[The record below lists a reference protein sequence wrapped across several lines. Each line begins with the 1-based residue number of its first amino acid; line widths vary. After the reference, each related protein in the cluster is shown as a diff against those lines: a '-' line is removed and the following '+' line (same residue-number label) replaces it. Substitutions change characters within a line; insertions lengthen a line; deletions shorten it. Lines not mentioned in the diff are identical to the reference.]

1 MTNKMWGGRFSKDTN
16 ELLEDLNASIKYD
29 YRLAKYDIEV
39 SIAHAMM
46 LAKSDVIKKEEC
58 DVIVNGLK
66 DIKKEI
72 NEGKFELKKQLEDIH
87 MNIESRLTEIIGPVA
102 GKLHTARSRNDQV
115 ATDTRLFL
123 IEKINYLVS
132 LIEENQKILSQQA
145 LDNFDAVM
153 PGYTHLQ
160 IAQPITLGHHLLS
173 YVELLNRD
181 KLRLM
186 DTLERLNESPLG
198 AAAMAGTSYPIDR
211 KYSAKLLGFDKPM
224 SNSIDAVSSR
234 DMLLETL
241 SNIAILSVN
250 LSRLAEEIILWVS
263 AEFNYITLPDSLTTG
278 SSIMPQKRNP
288 DGAEIIRSKAG
299 RVIGSLNT
307 LLVVMKGL
315 PLTYNKDLQEDK
327 EPLFDAIDTI
337 ELSLQVMCKMICDMK
352 PNRDRML
359 KSAKNGFS
367 IATDIADVLVQSL
380 GIPFREAHKIVG
392 SIVSTAEAN
401 NKSLEDLLVE
411 DYQKIDPR
419 ITIELVNKISFDN
432 IIHNKT
438 SLGGSAPKNVKKE
451 AEKWLKALKM
461 K

>member
-87 MNIESRLTEIIGPVA
+87 MNIESRLTDIIGPVA

-132 LIEENQKILSQQA
+132 LIEENQKILSKQA

-263 AEFNYITLPDSLTTG
+263 TEFNYITLPDSLTTG

-401 NKSLEDLLVE
+401 NKSLDELLVE

-461 K
+461 R

>member
-87 MNIESRLTEIIGPVA
+87 MNIESRLTDIIGPVA

-132 LIEENQKILSQQA
+132 LIEENQKILSKQA

-263 AEFNYITLPDSLTTG
+263 TEFNYITLPDSLTTG

-352 PNRDRML
+352 PNRERML

-392 SIVSTAEAN
+392 SIVSAAEAN
-401 NKSLEDLLVE
+401 NKSLDELFVE

>member
-1 MTNKMWGGRFSKDTN
+1 MANKMWGGRFSKATN

-46 LAKSDVIKKEEC
+46 LAKSGVIRKEEC
-58 DVIVNGLK
+58 DLIVNGLK
-66 DIKKEI
+66 NVQTEI
-72 NEGKFELKKQLEDIH
+72 DDGKFEFKKKLEDIH
-87 MNIESRLTEIIGPVA
+87 MNIESRLTEIIGPIA

-115 ATDTRLFL
+115 ATDVRLFL
-123 IEKINYLVS
+123 IEKINDLVA
-132 LIEENQKILSQQA
+132 LIEENQKTLTQQA
-145 LDNFDAVM
+145 LANFDTVM

-181 KLRLM
+181 KLRFSDSLK
-186 DTLERLNESPLG
+186 RLDESPLG

-211 KYSAKLLGFDKPM
+211 QYSAKLLGFNKPM

-241 SNIAILSVN
+241 SNIAILSIN
-250 LSRLAEEIILWVS
+250 LSRLADEIILWVS
-263 AEFNYITLPDSLTTG
+263 TEFNFMSLPDSLTTG

-299 RVIGSLNT
+299 RTIGSLNT
-307 LLVVMKGL
+307 LLIVMKGL

-337 ELSLQVMCKMICDMK
+337 EISLEVMNKMITDMK
-352 PNRDRML
+352 PNKEIML
-359 KSAKNGFS
+359 KSAKDGFS
-367 IATDIADVLVQSL
+367 IATDIADVLVQNL
-380 GIPFREAHKIVG
+380 NIPFRESHKIVG
-392 SIVSTAEAN
+392 SIVSFAEAN
-401 NKSLEDLLVE
+401 NKSLDELLVE

-419 ITIELVNKISFDN
+419 ITIELVNKISFDS

-438 SLGGSAPKNVKKE
+438 SLGGTAPKNVKKE
-451 AEKWLKALKM
+451 AEKWLKALKI

>member
-1 MTNKMWGGRFSKDTN
+1 MWGGRFSKVTN

-39 SIAHAMM
+39 SIAHIMM
-46 LAKSDVIKKEEC
+46 LAKSGVIQKDEC
-58 DVIVNGLK
+58 NLIVDGLK
-66 DIKKEI
+66 KVQKEI
-72 NEGKFELKKQLEDIH
+72 SDGKFEFKKKLEDIH
-87 MNIESRLTEIIGPVA
+87 MNIESRLTEIIGPIA

-115 ATDTRLFL
+115 ATDIRLFL
-123 IEKINYLVS
+123 IEKINGLLE
-132 LIEENQKILSQQA
+132 LIEENQKMLSQQA
-145 LDNFDAVM
+145 LDNFDAIM

-173 YVELLNRD
+173 YVELFNRD
-181 KLRLM
+181 KLRLT
-186 DTLERLNESPLG
+186 DSLKRLDESPLG

-211 KYSAKLLGFDKPM
+211 EYSAKLLGFNKPM

-250 LSRLAEEIILWVS
+250 LSRLAEEIILWFS
-263 AEFNYITLPDSLTTG
+263 TEFNFISLPDSLTTG

-337 ELSLQVMCKMICDMK
+337 ELSLGVMSKMITDMK
-352 PNRDRML
+352 PNRVRML
-359 KSAKNGFS
+359 QSAKNGFS
-367 IATDIADVLVQSL
+367 IATDIADVLVQDL
-380 GIPFREAHKIVG
+380 GIPFRESHKIVG
-392 SIVSTAEAN
+392 SIVSYAESN
-401 NKSLEDLLVE
+401 NKSLDELLVE

-419 ITIELVNKISFDN
+419 ITIELVNKISFDR

-438 SLGGSAPKNVKKE
+438 SQGGTAPKNVKKE
-451 AEKWLKALKM
+451 AEKWLKALNIK
-461 K
+461 

>member
-1 MTNKMWGGRFSKDTN
+1 MANKMWGGRFSKATN

-46 LAKSDVIKKEEC
+46 LAKSGVIRKEEC
-58 DVIVNGLK
+58 DLIVNGLK
-66 DIKKEI
+66 NVQTEI
-72 NEGKFELKKQLEDIH
+72 DDGKFEFKKKLEDIH
-87 MNIESRLTEIIGPVA
+87 MNIESRLTEIIGPIA

-115 ATDTRLFL
+115 ATDVRLFL
-123 IEKINYLVS
+123 IEKINYLVA
-132 LIEENQKILSQQA
+132 LIEENQKTLSQQA
-145 LDNFDAVM
+145 LDNFDTVM

-181 KLRLM
+181 KLRFSDSLK
-186 DTLERLNESPLG
+186 RLDESPLG

-211 KYSAKLLGFDKPM
+211 QYSAKLLGFNKPM

-241 SNIAILSVN
+241 SNIAILSIN
-250 LSRLAEEIILWVS
+250 LSRLADEIILWVS
-263 AEFNYITLPDSLTTG
+263 TEFNFMSLPDSLTTG

-299 RVIGSLNT
+299 RTIGSLNT
-307 LLVVMKGL
+307 LLIVMKGL

-337 ELSLQVMCKMICDMK
+337 EISLEVMNKMIADMM
-352 PNRDRML
+352 PNKGRML
-359 KSAKNGFS
+359 KSAKDGFS
-367 IATDIADVLVQSL
+367 IATDIADVLVQNL
-380 GIPFREAHKIVG
+380 GIPFRESHKIVG
-392 SIVSTAEAN
+392 SIVSFAEAN
-401 NKSLEDLLVE
+401 NKSLDELLVE

-419 ITIELVNKISFDN
+419 ITIELVNKISFDS

-438 SLGGSAPKNVKKE
+438 SLGGTAPKNVKKE
-451 AEKWLKALKM
+451 AEKWLKALKI

>member
-1 MTNKMWGGRFSKDTN
+1 MTNKMWGGRFSKATN

-39 SIAHAMM
+39 SIAHIMM
-46 LAKSDVIKKEEC
+46 LAKSGVIQKDEC
-58 DVIVNGLK
+58 NLIVDGLK
-66 DIKKEI
+66 KIQKEI
-72 NEGKFELKKQLEDIH
+72 SDGKFEFKKKLEDIH
-87 MNIESRLTEIIGPVA
+87 MNIESRLTEIIGPIA

-115 ATDTRLFL
+115 ATDIRLFL
-123 IEKINYLVS
+123 IEKINGLLE
-132 LIEENQKILSQQA
+132 LIEENQKMLSQQA
-145 LDNFDAVM
+145 LDNFDAIM

-173 YVELLNRD
+173 YVELFNRD
-181 KLRLM
+181 KLRLT
-186 DTLERLNESPLG
+186 DSLKRLDESPLG

-211 KYSAKLLGFDKPM
+211 EYSAKLLGFNKPM

-250 LSRLAEEIILWVS
+250 LSRLAEEIILWFS
-263 AEFNYITLPDSLTTG
+263 TEFNFISLPDSLTTG

-337 ELSLQVMCKMICDMK
+337 ELSLGVMSKMITDMK
-352 PNRDRML
+352 PNRVRML
-359 KSAKNGFS
+359 QSAKNGFS
-367 IATDIADVLVQSL
+367 IATDIADVLVQDL
-380 GIPFREAHKIVG
+380 GIPFRESHKIVG
-392 SIVSTAEAN
+392 SIVSYAESN
-401 NKSLEDLLVE
+401 NKSLDELLVE

-419 ITIELVNKISFDN
+419 ITIELVNKISFDR

-438 SLGGSAPKNVKKE
+438 SQGGTAPKNVKKE
-451 AEKWLKALKM
+451 AEKWLKALKI

>member
-1 MTNKMWGGRFSKDTN
+1 MWGGRFSKATN

-39 SIAHAMM
+39 SIAHVMM
-46 LAKSDVIKKEEC
+46 LAKSGVISKEEC
-58 DVIVNGLK
+58 QLIVNGLK
-66 DIKKEI
+66 KVQKEI
-72 NEGKFELKKQLEDIH
+72 SDGKFEFKKKLEDIH
-87 MNIESRLTEIIGPVA
+87 MNIESRLTEIIGPIA

-115 ATDTRLFL
+115 ATDIRLFL
-123 IEKINYLVS
+123 IEKINDLVT
-132 LIEENQKILSQQA
+132 LIEENQKTLSQQA
-145 LDNFDAVM
+145 LDNFDAIM

-181 KLRLM
+181 KLRLK
-186 DTLERLNESPLG
+186 DSLKRLDESPLG
-198 AAAMAGTSYPIDR
+198 AAAMAGTSYPVDR
-211 KYSAKLLGFDKPM
+211 EYSAKLLGFNKPM

-263 AEFNYITLPDSLTTG
+263 TEFNFISLPDSLTTG

-337 ELSLQVMCKMICDMK
+337 ELSLVVMSKMITDMK
-352 PNRDRML
+352 PNRDGML
-359 KSAKNGFS
+359 QSAKNGFS
-367 IATDIADVLVQSL
+367 IATDIADVLVQDL
-380 GIPFREAHKIVG
+380 DIPFRESHKIVG
-392 SIVSTAEAN
+392 SIVSYAESN
-401 NKSLEDLLVE
+401 NKSLDELLVE

-419 ITIELVNKISFDN
+419 ITIELVNKISFDR

-438 SLGGSAPKNVKKE
+438 SQGGTAPKNVKKE
-451 AEKWLKALKM
+451 AEKWLKALKI

>member
-1 MTNKMWGGRFSKDTN
+1 MTNKMWGGRFSKATN
-16 ELLEDLNASIKYD
+16 EILVDLNASIKYD

-39 SIAHAMM
+39 SIAHIMM
-46 LAKSDVIKKEEC
+46 LAKSGVIQKDEC
-58 DVIVNGLK
+58 NLIVDGLK
-66 DIKKEI
+66 KVQKEI
-72 NEGKFELKKQLEDIH
+72 SDGKFEFKKKLEDIH
-87 MNIESRLTEIIGPVA
+87 MNIESRLTEIIGPIA

-115 ATDTRLFL
+115 ATDIRLFL
-123 IEKINYLVS
+123 IEKINGLLE
-132 LIEENQKILSQQA
+132 LIEENQKTLSQQA
-145 LDNFDAVM
+145 LDNFDAIM

-173 YVELLNRD
+173 YVELFNRD
-181 KLRLM
+181 KLRLT
-186 DTLERLNESPLG
+186 DSLKRLDESPLG

-211 KYSAKLLGFDKPM
+211 EYSAKLLGFNKPM

-241 SNIAILSVN
+241 SNVAILSVN
-250 LSRLAEEIILWVS
+250 LSRLAEEIILWFS
-263 AEFNYITLPDSLTTG
+263 TEFNFISLPDSLTTG

-337 ELSLQVMCKMICDMK
+337 ELSLGVMSKMITDMK
-352 PNRDRML
+352 PNRVRML
-359 KSAKNGFS
+359 QSAKNGFS
-367 IATDIADVLVQSL
+367 IATDIADVLVQDL
-380 GIPFREAHKIVG
+380 GIPFRESHKIVG
-392 SIVSTAEAN
+392 SIVSYSESN
-401 NKSLEDLLVE
+401 NKSLDELLVE

-419 ITIELVNKISFDN
+419 ITIELVNKISFDR

-438 SLGGSAPKNVKKE
+438 SQGGTAPKNVKKE
-451 AEKWLKALKM
+451 AEKWLKALKI

>member
-1 MTNKMWGGRFSKDTN
+1 
-16 ELLEDLNASIKYD
+16 
-29 YRLAKYDIEV
+29 
-39 SIAHAMM
+39 
-46 LAKSDVIKKEEC
+46 
-58 DVIVNGLK
+58 
-66 DIKKEI
+66 
-72 NEGKFELKKQLEDIH
+72 
-87 MNIESRLTEIIGPVA
+87 
-102 GKLHTARSRNDQV
+102 
-115 ATDTRLFL
+115 
-123 IEKINYLVS
+123 
-132 LIEENQKILSQQA
+132 
-145 LDNFDAVM
+145 M

-181 KLRLM
+181 KLRLT
-186 DTLERLNESPLG
+186 DSLKRLDESPLG
-198 AAAMAGTSYPIDR
+198 AAAMAGTSYPVDR
-211 KYSAKLLGFDKPM
+211 EYSAKLLGFNKPM

-263 AEFNYITLPDSLTTG
+263 TEFNFISLPDSLTTG

-337 ELSLQVMCKMICDMK
+337 ELSLVVMSKMITDMK
-352 PNRDRML
+352 PNRDRMHQ
-359 KSAKNGFS
+359 SAKNGFS
-367 IATDIADVLVQSL
+367 IATDIADVLVQDL
-380 GIPFREAHKIVG
+380 DIPFRESHKIVG
-392 SIVSTAEAN
+392 SIVSYAESN
-401 NKSLEDLLVE
+401 NMSLDELLVE

-419 ITIELVNKISFDN
+419 ITIELVNKISFDR

-438 SLGGSAPKNVKKE
+438 SQGGTAPKNVKKE
-451 AEKWLKALKM
+451 AEKWLKAL
-461 K
+461 

>member
-132 LIEENQKILSQQA
+132 LIEENQKILSKQA

-263 AEFNYITLPDSLTTG
+263 TEFNYITLPDSLTTG

-352 PNRDRML
+352 PNRERML

-392 SIVSTAEAN
+392 SIVSAAEAN
-401 NKSLEDLLVE
+401 NKSLDELLVE

>member
-1 MTNKMWGGRFSKDTN
+1 MWGGRFSKATN

-39 SIAHAMM
+39 SIAHIMM
-46 LAKSDVIKKEEC
+46 LAKSGVIQKDEC
-58 DVIVNGLK
+58 NLIVDGLK
-66 DIKKEI
+66 KVQKEI
-72 NEGKFELKKQLEDIH
+72 SDGKFEFKKKLEDIH
-87 MNIESRLTEIIGPVA
+87 MNIESRLTEIIGPIA

-115 ATDTRLFL
+115 ATDIRLFL
-123 IEKINYLVS
+123 IEKINGLLE
-132 LIEENQKILSQQA
+132 LIEENQKMLSQQA
-145 LDNFDAVM
+145 LDNFDAIM

-173 YVELLNRD
+173 YVELFNRD
-181 KLRLM
+181 KLRLT
-186 DTLERLNESPLG
+186 DSLKRLDESPLG

-211 KYSAKLLGFDKPM
+211 EYSAKLLGFNKPM

-241 SNIAILSVN
+241 SNVAILSVN
-250 LSRLAEEIILWVS
+250 LSRLAEEIILWFS
-263 AEFNYITLPDSLTTG
+263 TEFNFISLPDSLTTG

-337 ELSLQVMCKMICDMK
+337 ELSLGVMSKMITDMK
-352 PNRDRML
+352 PNRVRML
-359 KSAKNGFS
+359 QSAKNGFS
-367 IATDIADVLVQSL
+367 IATDIADVLVQDL
-380 GIPFREAHKIVG
+380 GIPFRESHKIVG
-392 SIVSTAEAN
+392 SIVSYSESN
-401 NKSLEDLLVE
+401 NKSLDELLVE

-419 ITIELVNKISFDN
+419 ITIELVNKISFDR

-438 SLGGSAPKNVKKE
+438 SQGGTAPKNVKKE
-451 AEKWLKALKM
+451 AEKWLKALKI

>member
-1 MTNKMWGGRFSKDTN
+1 MWGGRFSRDTN

-39 SIAHAMM
+39 SIAHVMM

-263 AEFNYITLPDSLTTG
+263 TEFNYITLPDSLTTG

>member
-1 MTNKMWGGRFSKDTN
+1 MTNKMWGGRFSKATN

-39 SIAHAMM
+39 SIAHIMM
-46 LAKSDVIKKEEC
+46 LAKSGVIQKDEC
-58 DVIVNGLK
+58 NLIVDGLK
-66 DIKKEI
+66 KVQKEI
-72 NEGKFELKKQLEDIH
+72 SDGKFEFKKKLEDIH
-87 MNIESRLTEIIGPVA
+87 MNIESRLTEIIGPIA

-115 ATDTRLFL
+115 ATDIRLFL
-123 IEKINYLVS
+123 IEKINGLLE
-132 LIEENQKILSQQA
+132 LIEENQKTLSQQA
-145 LDNFDAVM
+145 LDNFDAIM

-173 YVELLNRD
+173 YVELFNRD
-181 KLRLM
+181 KLRLT
-186 DTLERLNESPLG
+186 DSLKRLDESPLG

-211 KYSAKLLGFDKPM
+211 EYSAKLLGFNKPM

-241 SNIAILSVN
+241 SNVAILSVN
-250 LSRLAEEIILWVS
+250 LSRLAEEIILWFS
-263 AEFNYITLPDSLTTG
+263 TEFNFISLPDSLTTG

-337 ELSLQVMCKMICDMK
+337 ELSLGVMSKMITDMK
-352 PNRDRML
+352 PNRVRML
-359 KSAKNGFS
+359 QSAKNGFS
-367 IATDIADVLVQSL
+367 IATDIADVLVQDL
-380 GIPFREAHKIVG
+380 GIPFRESHKIVG
-392 SIVSTAEAN
+392 SIVSYSESN
-401 NKSLEDLLVE
+401 NKSLDELLVE

-419 ITIELVNKISFDN
+419 ITIELVNKISFDR

-438 SLGGSAPKNVKKE
+438 SQGGTAPKNVKKE
-451 AEKWLKALKM
+451 AEKWLKALKI

>member
-1 MTNKMWGGRFSKDTN
+1 MTNKMWGGRFSKATS

-29 YRLAKYDIEV
+29 YRLAKYDIDV

-46 LAKSDVIKKEEC
+46 LAKSGVIKNGEC
-58 DVIVNGLK
+58 DQIIYGLK
-66 DIKKEI
+66 KIQEEIDNGDFEFKK
-72 NEGKFELKKQLEDIH
+72 KLEDIH

-115 ATDTRLFL
+115 ATDIRLFL
-123 IEKINYLVS
+123 IEKIGYLLS
-132 LIEENQKILSQQA
+132 LVTENQIALSQQA
-145 LDNFDAVM
+145 LENFDTVM

-160 IAQPITLGHHLLS
+160 IAQPITFGHHLLS

-181 KLRLM
+181 KLRLV
-186 DTLERLNESPLG
+186 DTLKRLNESPLG

-211 KYSAKLLGFDKPM
+211 KYSAKLLGFDRPM
-224 SNSIDAVSSR
+224 ANSIDAVSSR

-263 AEFNYITLPDSLTTG
+263 AEFNFIKLPDSLTTG

-337 ELSLQVMCKMICDMK
+337 ELSLRVMCQMIADMK
-352 PNRDRML
+352 PNKEKML
-359 KSAKNGFS
+359 SSAKNGFS
-367 IATDIADVLVQSL
+367 IATDIADVLVQAL
-380 GIPFREAHKIVG
+380 NIPFRESHKIVG
-392 SIVSTAEAN
+392 SIVSFAEVN
-401 NKSLEDLLVE
+401 NRSLDELLVE
-411 DYQKIDPR
+411 DYQKIDER
-419 ITIELVNKISFDN
+419 ITIELVNKISFDR

-438 SLGGSAPKNVKKE
+438 SLGGTAPKNVKKE
-451 AEKWLKALKM
+451 AEKWLKNL
-461 K
+461 

>member
-132 LIEENQKILSQQA
+132 LIEENQKILSKQA

-263 AEFNYITLPDSLTTG
+263 TEFNYITLPDSLTTG

>member
-1 MTNKMWGGRFSKDTN
+1 MTNKMWGGRFSKATN

-39 SIAHAMM
+39 SIAHVMM
-46 LAKSDVIKKEEC
+46 LAKSGVIRKEEC
-58 DVIVNGLK
+58 QLIVNGLK
-66 DIKKEI
+66 KVQKEI
-72 NEGKFELKKQLEDIH
+72 SDGKFEFKKKLEDIH
-87 MNIESRLTEIIGPVA
+87 MNIESRLTEIIGPIA

-115 ATDTRLFL
+115 VTDIRLFL
-123 IEKINYLVS
+123 IEKINGLVT
-132 LIEENQKILSQQA
+132 LIEENQKTLSQQA
-145 LDNFDAVM
+145 LDNFDAIM

-181 KLRLM
+181 KLRLT
-186 DTLERLNESPLG
+186 DSLKRLDESPLG

-211 KYSAKLLGFDKPM
+211 EYSAKLLGFNKPM

-263 AEFNYITLPDSLTTG
+263 TEFNFISLPDSLTTG

-337 ELSLQVMCKMICDMK
+337 ELSLVVMSKMITDMK
-352 PNRDRML
+352 PNRDRMHQ
-359 KSAKNGFS
+359 SAKNGFS
-367 IATDIADVLVQSL
+367 IATDIADVLVQDL
-380 GIPFREAHKIVG
+380 DIPFRESHKIVG
-392 SIVSTAEAN
+392 SIVSYAESN
-401 NKSLEDLLVE
+401 NMSLDELLVE

-419 ITIELVNKISFDN
+419 ITIELVNKISFDR

-438 SLGGSAPKNVKKE
+438 SQGGTAPKNVKKE
-451 AEKWLKALKM
+451 AEKWLKAL
-461 K
+461 

>member
-1 MTNKMWGGRFSKDTN
+1 MWGGRFSKATN

-39 SIAHAMM
+39 SIAHIMM
-46 LAKSDVIKKEEC
+46 LAKSGVIQKEEC
-58 DVIVNGLK
+58 NLIVDGLK
-66 DIKKEI
+66 KVQKEI
-72 NEGKFELKKQLEDIH
+72 SDGKFEFKKKLEDIH
-87 MNIESRLTEIIGPVA
+87 MNIESRLTEIIGPIA

-115 ATDTRLFL
+115 ATDIRLFL
-123 IEKINYLVS
+123 IEKINGLVE
-132 LIEENQKILSQQA
+132 LIEENQKTLSQQA
-145 LDNFDAVM
+145 LDNFDAIM

-173 YVELLNRD
+173 YVELFNRD
-181 KLRLM
+181 KLRLT
-186 DTLERLNESPLG
+186 DSIKRLDESPLG

-211 KYSAKLLGFDKPM
+211 EYSAKLLGFNKPM

-263 AEFNYITLPDSLTTG
+263 TEFNFISLPDTLTTG

-337 ELSLQVMCKMICDMK
+337 ELSLGVMSKMITDMK

-359 KSAKNGFS
+359 QSAKNRFS
-367 IATDIADVLVQSL
+367 IATDIADVLVQDL
-380 GIPFREAHKIVG
+380 GIPFRESHKIVG
-392 SIVSTAEAN
+392 SIVSYAESN
-401 NKSLEDLLVE
+401 NKSLDELLVE

-419 ITIELVNKISFDN
+419 ITIELVNKISFDR

-438 SLGGSAPKNVKKE
+438 SQGGTAPKNVKKE
-451 AEKWLKALKM
+451 AEKWLKAL
-461 K
+461 

>member
-1 MTNKMWGGRFSKDTN
+1 MTNKMWGGRFSRDTN

-186 DTLERLNESPLG
+186 NTLERLNESPLG

-263 AEFNYITLPDSLTTG
+263 TEFNYITLPDSLTTG

-401 NKSLEDLLVE
+401 DKSLDELFVE

-461 K
+461 Q

>member
-1 MTNKMWGGRFSKDTN
+1 MTNKMWGGRFSRDTN

-29 YRLAKYDIEV
+29 YRLAKYDVEV

-263 AEFNYITLPDSLTTG
+263 TEFNYITLPDSLTTG

-401 NKSLEDLLVE
+401 NKSLDELLVE

-438 SLGGSAPKNVKKE
+438 SFGGSAPKNVKKE

>member
-1 MTNKMWGGRFSKDTN
+1 MWGGRFSRDTN

-72 NEGKFELKKQLEDIH
+72 NEGKFELKKHLEDIH

-123 IEKINYLVS
+123 IEKINYLIS
-132 LIEENQKILSQQA
+132 LVEENQKILSQQA

-263 AEFNYITLPDSLTTG
+263 TEFNYITLPDSLTTG

-352 PNRDRML
+352 PNRDKML

-401 NKSLEDLLVE
+401 NKSLDELLVE

>member
-1 MTNKMWGGRFSKDTN
+1 MTNKMWGGRFSKATN

-39 SIAHAMM
+39 SIAHIMM
-46 LAKSDVIKKEEC
+46 LAKSGVIQKEEC
-58 DVIVNGLK
+58 NLIVDGLK
-66 DIKKEI
+66 KVQKEI
-72 NEGKFELKKQLEDIH
+72 SDGKFEFKKKLEDIH
-87 MNIESRLTEIIGPVA
+87 MNIESRRTEIIGPIA

-115 ATDTRLFL
+115 ATDIRLFL
-123 IEKINYLVS
+123 IEKINGLVE
-132 LIEENQKILSQQA
+132 LIEENQKTLSQQA
-145 LDNFDAVM
+145 LNNFDAIM

-173 YVELLNRD
+173 YVELFNRD
-181 KLRLM
+181 KLRLT
-186 DTLERLNESPLG
+186 DSLKRLDESPLG

-211 KYSAKLLGFDKPM
+211 EYSAKLLGFNKPM

-263 AEFNYITLPDSLTTG
+263 TEFNFISLPDTLTTG

-337 ELSLQVMCKMICDMK
+337 ELSLVVMSKMITDMK

-359 KSAKNGFS
+359 QSAKSGFS
-367 IATDIADVLVQSL
+367 IATDIADVLVQDL
-380 GIPFREAHKIVG
+380 GIPFRESHKIVG
-392 SIVSTAEAN
+392 SIVSYAESN
-401 NKSLEDLLVE
+401 NKSLDELLVE

-419 ITIELVNKISFDN
+419 ITIELVNKISFDR

-438 SLGGSAPKNVKKE
+438 SQGGTAPKNVKKE
-451 AEKWLKALKM
+451 AEKWLKALKI

>member
-1 MTNKMWGGRFSKDTN
+1 MWGGRFSRDTN

-186 DTLERLNESPLG
+186 NTLERLNESPLG

-263 AEFNYITLPDSLTTG
+263 TEFNYITLPDSLTTG

-401 NKSLEDLLVE
+401 NKSLDELLVE

>member
-1 MTNKMWGGRFSKDTN
+1 MWGGRVSRDTN

-132 LIEENQKILSQQA
+132 LIEENQEILSQQA

-263 AEFNYITLPDSLTTG
+263 TEFNYITLPDSLTTG

-337 ELSLQVMCKMICDMK
+337 ELSLQVMSKMICDMK

-401 NKSLEDLLVE
+401 NKSLDELFVE

>member
-1 MTNKMWGGRFSKDTN
+1 MTNKMWGGRFSKATN

-39 SIAHAMM
+39 SIAHIMM
-46 LAKSDVIKKEEC
+46 LAKSGVIQKEEC
-58 DVIVNGLK
+58 NLIVDGLK
-66 DIKKEI
+66 KVQKEI
-72 NEGKFELKKQLEDIH
+72 SDGKFEFKKKLEDIH
-87 MNIESRLTEIIGPVA
+87 MNIESRLTEIIGPIA

-115 ATDTRLFL
+115 ATDIRLFL
-123 IEKINYLVS
+123 IEKINGLVE
-132 LIEENQKILSQQA
+132 LIEENQKTLSQQA
-145 LDNFDAVM
+145 LDNFDAIM

-173 YVELLNRD
+173 YVELFNRD
-181 KLRLM
+181 KLRLT
-186 DTLERLNESPLG
+186 DSLKRLDESPLG

-211 KYSAKLLGFDKPM
+211 EYSAKLLGFNKPM

-263 AEFNYITLPDSLTTG
+263 TEFNFISLPDTLTTG

-337 ELSLQVMCKMICDMK
+337 ELSLRVMSKMITDMK

-359 KSAKNGFS
+359 QSAKSGFS
-367 IATDIADVLVQSL
+367 IATDIADVLVQDL
-380 GIPFREAHKIVG
+380 GIPFRESHKIVG
-392 SIVSTAEAN
+392 SIVSYAESN
-401 NKSLEDLLVE
+401 NKSLDELLVE

-419 ITIELVNKISFDN
+419 ITIELVNKISFDR

-438 SLGGSAPKNVKKE
+438 SQGGTAPKNVKKE
-451 AEKWLKALKM
+451 AEKWLKALKI

>member
-1 MTNKMWGGRFSKDTN
+1 MTNKMWGGRFSKATN

-39 SIAHAMM
+39 SIAHIMM
-46 LAKSDVIKKEEC
+46 LAKSGVIRKEEC
-58 DVIVNGLK
+58 QLIVNGLK
-66 DIKKEI
+66 KVQKEI
-72 NEGKFELKKQLEDIH
+72 SDGKFEFKKKLEDIH
-87 MNIESRLTEIIGPVA
+87 MNIESRLTEIIGPIA

-115 ATDTRLFL
+115 ATDIRLFL
-123 IEKINYLVS
+123 IEKINGLVE
-132 LIEENQKILSQQA
+132 LIEENQKTLSQQA
-145 LDNFDAVM
+145 LDNFDAIM

-181 KLRLM
+181 KLRLT
-186 DTLERLNESPLG
+186 DSLKRLDESPLG

-211 KYSAKLLGFDKPM
+211 EYSAKLLGFNKPM

-263 AEFNYITLPDSLTTG
+263 TEFNFISLPDSLTTG

-337 ELSLQVMCKMICDMK
+337 ELSLVVMSKMITDMK
-352 PNRDRML
+352 PNRDRMHQ
-359 KSAKNGFS
+359 SAKNGFS
-367 IATDIADVLVQSL
+367 IATDIADVLVQDL
-380 GIPFREAHKIVG
+380 DIPFRESHKIVG
-392 SIVSTAEAN
+392 SIVSYAESN
-401 NKSLEDLLVE
+401 NMSLDELLVE

-419 ITIELVNKISFDN
+419 ITIELVNKISFDR

-438 SLGGSAPKNVKKE
+438 SQGGTAPKNVKKE
-451 AEKWLKALKM
+451 AEKWLKAL
-461 K
+461 

>member
-1 MTNKMWGGRFSKDTN
+1 MWGGRFSRDTN

-160 IAQPITLGHHLLS
+160 IAQPITFGHHLLS

-186 DTLERLNESPLG
+186 NTLERLNESPLG

-263 AEFNYITLPDSLTTG
+263 TEFNYITLPDSLTTG

-401 NKSLEDLLVE
+401 DKSLDELFVE

-461 K
+461 Q

>member
-1 MTNKMWGGRFSKDTN
+1 MWGGRFSRDTN

-29 YRLAKYDIEV
+29 YRLAKYDVEV

-263 AEFNYITLPDSLTTG
+263 TEFNYITLPDSLTTG

-401 NKSLEDLLVE
+401 NKSLDELLVE

-451 AEKWLKALKM
+451 AEKWLKVLKM
-461 K
+461 R

>member
-1 MTNKMWGGRFSKDTN
+1 MTNKMWGGRFSKATN

-39 SIAHAMM
+39 SIAHIMM
-46 LAKSDVIKKEEC
+46 LAKSGVIQKEEC
-58 DVIVNGLK
+58 NLIVDGLK
-66 DIKKEI
+66 KVQKEI
-72 NEGKFELKKQLEDIH
+72 SDGKFEFKKKLEDIH
-87 MNIESRLTEIIGPVA
+87 MNIESRLTEIIGPIA

-115 ATDTRLFL
+115 ATDIRLFL
-123 IEKINYLVS
+123 IEKINGLVE
-132 LIEENQKILSQQA
+132 LIEENQKMLSQQA
-145 LDNFDAVM
+145 LDNFDAIM

-173 YVELLNRD
+173 YVELFNRD
-181 KLRLM
+181 KLRLT
-186 DTLERLNESPLG
+186 DSLKRLDESPLG

-211 KYSAKLLGFDKPM
+211 EYSAKLLGFNKPM

-263 AEFNYITLPDSLTTG
+263 TEFNFISLPDTLTTG

-337 ELSLQVMCKMICDMK
+337 ELSLGVMSKMISDMK

-359 KSAKNGFS
+359 QSAKSGFS
-367 IATDIADVLVQSL
+367 IATDIADVLVQDL
-380 GIPFREAHKIVG
+380 GIPFRESHKIVG
-392 SIVSTAEAN
+392 SIVSYAESN
-401 NKSLEDLLVE
+401 NKSLDELLVE

-419 ITIELVNKISFDN
+419 ITIELVNKISFDR

-438 SLGGSAPKNVKKE
+438 SQGGTAPKNVKKE
-451 AEKWLKALKM
+451 AEKWLKALKI

>member
-1 MTNKMWGGRFSKDTN
+1 MWGGRFSRDTN

-29 YRLAKYDIEV
+29 YRLAKYDVEV

-72 NEGKFELKKQLEDIH
+72 NEGKLELKKQLEDIH

-123 IEKINYLVS
+123 IEKINYLIS
-132 LIEENQKILSQQA
+132 LVEENQKILSQQA

-263 AEFNYITLPDSLTTG
+263 TEFNYITLPDSLTTG

-352 PNRDRML
+352 PNRDKML

-401 NKSLEDLLVE
+401 NKSLDELLS
-411 DYQKIDPR
+411 
-419 ITIELVNKISFDN
+419 L
-432 IIHNKT
+432 IHI
-438 SLGGSAPKNVKKE
+438 
-451 AEKWLKALKM
+451 
-461 K
+461 

>member
-1 MTNKMWGGRFSKDTN
+1 MWGGRFSRDTN

-123 IEKINYLVS
+123 IEKINYLIS
-132 LIEENQKILSQQA
+132 LVEENQKILSQQA

-263 AEFNYITLPDSLTTG
+263 TEFNYITLPDSLTTG

-352 PNRDRML
+352 PNRDKML

-401 NKSLEDLLVE
+401 NKSLDELLVE

>member
-1 MTNKMWGGRFSKDTN
+1 MWGGRFSRDTN

-123 IEKINYLVS
+123 IEKINYLIS
-132 LIEENQKILSQQA
+132 LVEENQKILSQQA

-263 AEFNYITLPDSLTTG
+263 TEFNYITLPDSLTTG

-352 PNRDRML
+352 PNRDKML

-380 GIPFREAHKIVG
+380 DIPFREAHKIVG

-401 NKSLEDLLVE
+401 NKSLDELLVE

>member
-1 MTNKMWGGRFSKDTN
+1 MTNKMWGGRFSRDTN

-123 IEKINYLVS
+123 IEKINYLIS
-132 LIEENQKILSQQA
+132 LVEENQKILSQQA

-241 SNIAILSVN
+241 SNIAILSIN

-263 AEFNYITLPDSLTTG
+263 TEFNYITLPDSLTTG

-352 PNRDRML
+352 PNRDKML

-401 NKSLEDLLVE
+401 NKSLDELLVE

>member
-1 MTNKMWGGRFSKDTN
+1 MTNKMWGGRFSRDTN

-72 NEGKFELKKQLEDIH
+72 NEGKFKLKKQLEDIH

-123 IEKINYLVS
+123 IEKINYLIS
-132 LIEENQKILSQQA
+132 LVEENQKILSQQA

-263 AEFNYITLPDSLTTG
+263 TEFNYITLPDSLTTG

-352 PNRDRML
+352 PNRDKML

-401 NKSLEDLLVE
+401 NKSLDELLVE